1 MFFRGPFFRRAPRGA
16 GLLQVE
22 LGSLETS
29 EEVAAPTSSP
39 AHLAGFGLWEGKN
52 FGSSV
57 QHGPF
62 FKLAFLARAK
72 LAE

>member
-39 AHLAGFGLWEGKN
+39 AHLGKARTLAAL
-52 FGSSV
+52 SSM
-57 QHGPF
+57 
-62 FKLAFLARAK
+62 ARFSSWHF
-72 LAE
+72 

>member
-1 MFFRGPFFRRAPRGA
+1 MQAF
-16 GLLQVE
+16 
-22 LGSLETS
+22 LGFHSRWSWESLETS